1 MTVSDYALLKAFR
14 SLFEGR
20 PYFHRDSSL
29 GDRVAS
35 YLYEDLHQLGK
46 STKLRER
53 IEARTRVLNAQNLT
67 VGILRRRGDG
77 TFGELVPSATAIA
90 DEGYVVARGPV
101 ATIEIGVETKILAK
115 AMIKQIDRVIGDL
128 VRQTTEFKKRGGNP
142 ICLGIVGVNFS
153 EVYTSYEGERTF
165 PTDGRKYKH
174 PIQEARDAISR
185 LEQRA
190 QPSFDEFL
198 ILRFVAT
205 NTPPHPF
212 SWIDADKT
220 ALEYSALLTRVGS
233 MYFTQTGLRS

>member
-1 MTVSDYALLKAFR
+1 MTASDYALLRAFR
-14 SLFEGR
+14 SLFEDR

-35 YLYEDLHQLGK
+35 YLYEDLYSLNK
-46 STKLRER
+46 STKLHEQ
-53 IEARTRVLNAQNLT
+53 IGARSRVLNAQNLT
-67 VGILRRRGDG
+67 VGIARRRGDG
-77 TFGELVPSATAIA
+77 TFGERVPVASPVL
-90 DEGYVVARGPV
+90 DEGFAVARGPV

-142 ICLGIVGVNFS
+142 ICVGIVGVNFS

-174 PIQEARDAISR
+174 PIQEAKEAISR

-212 SWIDADKT
+212 SWIDPDKT
-220 ALEYSALLTRVGS
+220 ALEYSALLTRVS
-233 MYFTQTGLRS
+233 REYDRRFA